1 MAQGRFVMSQA
12 TSPRLLTTNRNVS
25 SLRFLKF
32 SFPVTPYQLA
42 GKGSGGGGGGGGRGG
57 GKGRGRRREEEI
69 GWKLEFRDYCLSIH
83 LSIKVIFF
91 VEQLYSF
98 LYTTFYTTDSRKFI
112 TDILFFIQ
120 EHA

>member
-1 MAQGRFVMSQA
+1 MVQGKFVMRQA

-57 GKGRGRRREEEI
+57 GKGIEEGENLRLREHY
-69 GWKLEFRDYCLSIH
+69 WL
-83 LSIKVIFF
+83 
-91 VEQLYSF
+91 
-98 LYTTFYTTDSRKFI
+98 
-112 TDILFFIQ
+112 
-120 EHA
+120 

>member
-57 GKGRGRRREEEI
+57 GKGIEEEENLRLREYY
-69 GWKLEFRDYCLSIH
+69 WL
-83 LSIKVIFF
+83 
-91 VEQLYSF
+91 
-98 LYTTFYTTDSRKFI
+98 
-112 TDILFFIQ
+112 
-120 EHA
+120 

>member
-1 MAQGRFVMSQA
+1 MTLKKIAINKMAQGRFVMSQA

-57 GKGRGRRREEEI
+57 RGGGKGIEEGEYLRLREHY
-69 GWKLEFRDYCLSIH
+69 WL
-83 LSIKVIFF
+83 
-91 VEQLYSF
+91 
-98 LYTTFYTTDSRKFI
+98 
-112 TDILFFIQ
+112 
-120 EHA
+120 